1 MDINQEA
8 DILKSKDIKQIKL
21 SLIKS
26 FTKSVQTIG
35 QAMEMQHIEKADRPD
50 IKRRST
56 H

>member
-26 FTKSVQTIG
+26 FTKSVRNIG
-35 QAMEMQHIEKADRPD
+35 QVMEKQPVEKANRSE